1 MKITSNTAQIGLFAL
16 GGAILYLGDR
26 FAIPGALSL
35 GLLCFGLLTMLM
47 GIQMI
52 GNSPAVLGD
61 ASIRLSDRFNGLA
74 AKLNGLLILVISA
87 LLLISALAGLFI
99 PGGIEGFW
107 NQLTKTMAGWG
118 VLLVLGGAAGFIYG
132 ITRILP
138 VAAMPEK
145 NFKMLVGEVENIFAG
160 LFFLVVGTILAIL
173 GGFMVIAPGLLLHV
187 INTILG

>member
-1 MKITSNTAQIGLFAL
+1 M
-16 GGAILYLGDR
+16 YLGDR
-26 FAIPGALSL
+26 FSIPAALSL
-35 GLLCFGLLTMLM
+35 GLLCFGLLTTLI

-61 ASIRLSDRFNGLA
+61 SSIRLSDRFNGLA

-87 LLLISALAGLFI
+87 LLLISALAGFFM

-107 NQLTKTMAGWG
+107 SHLTNTMAGWG
-118 VLLVLGGAAGFIYG
+118 VLLALGGAAGFIYG

-145 NFKMLVGEVENIFAG
+145 TFKTLMGEFEDIFAG
-160 LFFLVVGTILAIL
+160 LFFLVVGLILVVV
-173 GGFMVIAPGLLLHV
+173 GGFMVIAPDFLIHLIH
-187 INTILG
+187 TILG

>member
-1 MKITSNTAQIGLFAL
+1 MKITSNTAQIGLFVL

-26 FAIPGALSL
+26 FSIPDALSL

-52 GNSPAVLGD
+52 GNSPAVFGD
-61 ASIRLSDRFNGLA
+61 SSVRLSDRFNGLA

-87 LLLISALAGLFI
+87 LLLISALAGFFM

-107 NQLTKTMAGWG
+107 SNLTNTMTGWG
-118 VLLVLGGAAGFIYG
+118 VLLALGGAAGFIYG

-138 VAAMPEK
+138 VAAMPK
-145 NFKMLVGEVENIFAG
+145 KTFKTVLGEFENIFAG
-160 LFFLVVGTILAIL
+160 LFFLFVGVILAVI
-173 GGFMVIAPGLLLHV
+173 GGFMVIAPGLLIHL